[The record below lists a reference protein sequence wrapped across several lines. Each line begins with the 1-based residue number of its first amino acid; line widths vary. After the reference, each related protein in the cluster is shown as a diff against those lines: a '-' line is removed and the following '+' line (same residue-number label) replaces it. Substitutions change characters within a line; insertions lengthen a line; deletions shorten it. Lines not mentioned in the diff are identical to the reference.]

1 MPLAAC
7 PRCKK
12 MFDKGRSKVC
22 SKCQADEDEDFDK
35 IRTALELNPNMNAEQ
50 TAVEADVTVA
60 CVMRMQ
66 ETGMIT
72 NVSFSESAK
81 CGKCGAPAI
90 SINKKLC
97 QACLEKLNAEVAL
110 AQSKIKLKEKKEVQ
124 VSEFLHARKA
134 FEEKRR

>member
-1 MPLAAC
+1 
-7 PRCKK
+7 

-22 SKCQADEDEDFDK
+22 SKCQADEDADFDK
-35 IRTALELNPNMNAEQ
+35 VRSALERNPNMNAEQ

-72 NVSFSESAK
+72 NVTMSESVK

-97 QACLEKLNAEVAL
+97 QACLEKLNAEVAI
-110 AQSKIKLKEKKEVQ
+110 AQAQIKLQDKKPVQ
-124 VSEFLHARKA
+124 VSEFLHARRA